1 MRATRCPNFNERIM
15 LSSCFRAES
24 AGVLAGHTK
33 RGFALSTPQSSSRR
47 FACEPKGPVVGRQ
60 LKIWFTSMGGPPR
73 PAHFLFSDPYVHLTQ
88 ASQQLERSLEEL
100 IDPICRAHG
109 VELVDVRYLR
119 EPGGAVI
126 RVIIDREVPGLDV
139 GSGVSLEDC
148 TAVSRD
154 ASSALDVHQDLMP
167 SGAYRLEVS
176 SPGLERPLVKLSD
189 FERFAGR
196 EVKLKTRTPIEK
208 QRRFRGT
215 LRGVVDERVELDE
228 NGKVVRIPHED
239 IAQANL
245 VYRFSN

>member
-1 MRATRCPNFNERIM
+1 MTQ
-15 LSSCFRAES
+15 
-24 AGVLAGHTK
+24 
-33 RGFALSTPQSSSRR
+33 PQ
-47 FACEPKGPVVGRQ
+47 RQ
-60 LKIWFTSMGGPPR
+60 LE
-73 PAHFLFSDPYVHLTQ
+73 V
-88 ASQQLERSLEEL
+88 SLEQL

-126 RVIIDREVPGLDV
+126 RVIIDREVPGLEV

-154 ASSALDVHQDLMP
+154 ASSALDVHDHMLP
-167 SGAYRLEVS
+167 AGGYRLEVS
-176 SPGLERPLVKLSD
+176 SPGLERPLVKLAD

-196 EVKLKTRTPIEK
+196 EVKVKTRTPIDK
-208 QRRFRGT
+208 QRRFRGR
-215 LRGVVDERVELDE
+215 LRGVVGGSIALEEGD
-228 NGKVVRIPHED
+228 KVVHIPHGD